1 MQVVA
6 HGRSG
11 SGMQRPPLAAAAR
24 ATTAQLTARHWSCC
38 YGPTLSAALDPVSR
52 RDEQP
57 SPQCLQRV
65 QRDLAEFAHHPPPG
79 VFIEPEEEDITT
91 IHAIIVGPEGTP
103 YEGGFFHFMLKCPRD
118 YPVVP
123 PLARIITTDSGREG
137 FNPNLCSNGKVCL
150 SILGTFPGP
159 QWSSA
164 HSLKSVL
171 VSIQSL
177 LNENPLAS
185 EPGIG
190 HLVGHWLGRLSGYND
205 NLRYQTLRVAVCDAV
220 EACLLGTAPY
230 PPALRE
236 TVLARFA
243 ENYAKYEKAVSD
255 PHSSSFLWTVLG
267 TLTGESQQYKA
278 LLPRMQ
284 DFYGH
289 YKHGFPL
296 KAAVK
301 ASMAERSAQSF
312 ALYSSH
318 LLPAFL
324 DPVSRRHEQPSP
336 QCLQRVQRD
345 LAEFAHH
352 PPPGVFIEPE
362 KEDITTIHAI
372 IVGPEGTP
380 YEGGFFHFM
389 LKCPRDYPVE
399 PPLARIMTTNSGLVG
414 FNSNFRYNGKVCLS
428 ILGTSPGPQWSSAH
442 SLESVLVSIQSLFIE
457 NPLAS
462 EPGIGHL
469 VGHWLG
475 RLSGYNDNLRYQTL
489 RVAVCDAVE
498 ACLLGT
504 APYPPA
510 LRETVVARFAENY
523 AKYEKA
529 VSDRHGSSFLCTVL
543 GTLIGK
549 SQQYEALL
557 PRMQDFYGH
566 YKHGLPLAAAV
577 KASMAERSAQPCA
590 PYFEPPLPAIV
601 DPVSRRH
608 EQPSPQCLQRVQR
621 DLAEL
626 ARHLPPGVFVE
637 PEEKDITTIHAII
650 VGPEGTPY
658 EGGFFHFVLKCPRD
672 YPVEPPL
679 ARIMTTNS
687 GLVGFNSN
695 FCKNGKVCPSI
706 LDTTPGPQWSSVNSL
721 ESVLVSTQSL
731 LNENPLA
738 SEPGIGHLIG
748 HWLGRL
754 SGYND
759 NLRYQTLRVA
769 VYDAAEACLLGTAL
783 YPPALR
789 KTVLALFAENYA
801 KYEKAVSDPHGS
813 SFLWTVLGTLTGESQ
828 QYKALLPRMQD
839 LYGRVPKNAS
849 SAQKET

>member
-1 MQVVA
+1 MPVVA
-6 HGRSG
+6 LGRSG
-11 SGMQRPPLAAAAR
+11 SGMQRPPLVATAR
-24 ATTAQLTARHWSCC
+24 ATTAQLTARHSTSC
-38 YGPTLSAALDPVSR
+38 YGPNLPAELDPVSR

-79 VFIEPEEEDITT
+79 VFIEPEVEDITT

-103 YEGGFFHFMLKCPRD
+103 YEGGFFHFLLKCPRD

-123 PLARIITTDSGREG
+123 PLARIITTDSAREG
-137 FNPNLCSNGKVCL
+137 FNPNLWSNGKVCL

-159 QWSSA
+159 QWSCA

-190 HLVGHWLGRLSGYND
+190 HFVGHWLGRLSGYND

-236 TVLARFA
+236 TVLARFT
-243 ENYAKYEKAVSD
+243 ENYEKYEKAVRDS
-255 PHSSSFLWTVLG
+255 HGSSFLWTALG

-301 ASMAERSAQSF
+301 ASMNERSAQRF
-312 ALYSSH
+312 ARYLGR

-336 QCLQRVQRD
+336 QCLQ
-345 LAEFAHH
+345 
-352 PPPGVFIEPE
+352 
-362 KEDITTIHAI
+362 K
-372 IVGPEGTP
+372 
-380 YEGGFFHFM
+380 
-389 LKCPRDYPVE
+389 
-399 PPLARIMTTNSGLVG
+399 
-414 FNSNFRYNGKVCLS
+414 
-428 ILGTSPGPQWSSAH
+428 
-442 SLESVLVSIQSLFIE
+442 
-457 NPLAS
+457 
-462 EPGIGHL
+462 
-469 VGHWLG
+469 
-475 RLSGYNDNLRYQTL
+475 
-489 RVAVCDAVE
+489 
-498 ACLLGT
+498 
-504 APYPPA
+504 
-510 LRETVVARFAENY
+510 
-523 AKYEKA
+523 
-529 VSDRHGSSFLCTVL
+529 
-543 GTLIGK
+543 
-549 SQQYEALL
+549 
-557 PRMQDFYGH
+557 
-566 YKHGLPLAAAV
+566 
-577 KASMAERSAQPCA
+577 
-590 PYFEPPLPAIV
+590 
-601 DPVSRRH
+601 
-608 EQPSPQCLQRVQR
+608 VQR

-626 ARHLPPGVFVE
+626 ARHPPPGVFVD

-658 EGGFFHFVLKCPRD
+658 EGGFFHFILKCPRD
-672 YPVEPPL
+672 YPVVPPL
-679 ARIMTTNS
+679 ARIITTDS
-687 GLVGFNSN
+687 GREGFNPNLCS
-695 FCKNGKVCPSI
+695 NGKVCLSI
-706 LDTTPGPQWSSVNSL
+706 LGTSPGPQWSSANSL
-721 ESVLVSTQSL
+721 ESVLVSIQSL

-748 HWLGRL
+748 YWLGRL

-769 VYDAAEACLLGTAL
+769 VCDTVEACLLGTAP

-789 KTVLALFAENYA
+789 ETVLARFAENYA
-801 KYEKAVSDPHGS
+801 KYEKAVSDPQSS
-813 SFLWTVLGTLTGESQ
+813 SFLSTVLGTLIGKSQ
-828 QYKALLPRMQD
+828 QYKALLTRMQD
-839 LYGRVPKNAS
+839 LYGRVPKNNAS
-849 SAQKET
+849 SVQKET